1 VLSVLPRLPELSD
14 GETSE
19 VSTLKVTDS
28 AIERIRTMIA
38 EGSLGPGDRLPPEHE
53 LAEHLGVSRGSLRE
67 AVRALSQINVLS
79 VRRGDGT
86 YVTALEPRELLAGMA
101 FAIDL
106 LQGRKLDEILE
117 VRRLLLPQA
126 VGLAAE
132 RVTPEQLDRMRD
144 VVLALEGATDPDVVA
159 ELHVEFHAIISEAT
173 ANEALTSILDALQL
187 RADHVR
193 RWWLTSYSEVALAHQ
208 RLLLGAFERRD
219 ADMARSVALIQV
231 DERQRWLDKVR
242 YEKEPGVLAR
252 RGET

>member
-1 VLSVLPRLPELSD
+1 M
-14 GETSE
+14 
-19 VSTLKVTDS
+19 KVTDS
-28 AIERIRTMIA
+28 AIERIRSMIA
-38 EGSLGPGDRLPPEHE
+38 DGSLGPGDRLPPEHE
-53 LAEHLGVSRGSLRE
+53 LAERLGVSRGSLRE
-67 AVRALSQINVLS
+67 AVRALAQINVLS

-86 YVTALEPRELLAGMA
+86 YVTGLEPRELLAGMA

-132 RVTPEQLDRMRD
+132 RVTSAQLDRMRD
-144 VVLALEGATDPDVVA
+144 VVHALEGTTDPDVIA

-193 RWWLTSYSEVALAHQ
+193 RWWLTSYSQVALAHQ
-208 RLLLGAFERRD
+208 KLLLDAFERSRRGD
-219 ADMARSVALIQV
+219 GPIGRPDPGRRAAALAGQGSPREGVGRARPPRRGVTT
-231 DERQRWLDKVR
+231 RRWGR
-242 YEKEPGVLAR
+242 RRPGSLAR
-252 RGET
+252 